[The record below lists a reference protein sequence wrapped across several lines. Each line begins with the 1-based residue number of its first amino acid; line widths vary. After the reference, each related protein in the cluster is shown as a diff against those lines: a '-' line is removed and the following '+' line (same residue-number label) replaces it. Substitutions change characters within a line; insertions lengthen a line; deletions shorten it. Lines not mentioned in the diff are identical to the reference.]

1 MLNILA
7 AKRAGADDET
17 IARAIAEI
25 YNKDYDELAS
35 QGVTPE
41 TLIQASM
48 EIEGQDMSTWDSFLA
63 GASAE
68 VGSELTGIQQ
78 IVTGEI
84 DAEDTAKEN
93 VARISSETNP
103 IATGLGRFI
112 GGIVNPSTLLPGSM
126 VFKGAKGL
134 VTAGAAGGAVAG
146 GLRPIFVEEEELGRA
161 GSAALG
167 AGAGAALG
175 GLLGKLFGPKAVK
188 AADELTDTPTVNTA
202 SVEAGDQ
209 VTKDIEAIDPPITQD
224 EIANYLQIVSKID
237 PNIDPTKLNE
247 VVALRE
253 KIASGET
260 LSPYEQT
267 TLAELS
273 KLTDSDIKFL
283 VDFNNKANSLQVT
296 EDGAK
301 IFDIENKLSL
311 GEEIT
316 PYERSFLQ
324 EFMNDPNKSL
334 FDLTSKK
341 KVSGVEG
348 QPPIK
353 TAEKAAADAT
363 IKQAN
368 DKAAAQVEPGST
380 GQVARSMSS
389 FEEEAIKTGNYL
401 DYFTNVQWKLSRMSP
416 KMFDRMIDP
425 ENPFAKQNIKALLAE
440 TEKNQELF
448 SQVYGAIGK
457 GKMKYL
463 RQEGK
468 KFTDILEENLVP
480 EEVAIKEILSRK
492 LQQIIEPEAVAPT
505 LNYVS
510 QKINDLH
517 SLRDLARVAK
527 ERGSEDAYAVLS
539 SEMTHIAGL
548 LSSLE
553 GNASNIG
560 RALAFQKT
568 IKQVVNANKELPGYL
583 GGFGC

>member
-7 AKRAGADDET
+7 AKRAGATDEQ
-17 IARAIAEI
+17 IARVILKI
-25 YNKDYDELAS
+25 YGKDYDEFSSLGATDDQIIRS
-35 QGVTPE
+35 
-41 TLIQASM
+41 AM
-48 EIEGQDMSTWDSFLA
+48 RIEGQDMSTWDSFLA

-68 VGSELTGIQQ
+68 VGTELTGIQQ
-78 IVTGEI
+78 VITGEI

-134 VTAGAAGGAVAG
+134 VAAGAAGGAVAG
-146 GLRPIFVEEEELGRA
+146 GLRPIFVEEEELGRV
-161 GSAALG
+161 GSTALG

-188 AADELTDTPTVNTA
+188 AADELADTPTVNTA
-202 SVEAGDQ
+202 SVEAGDSVPPSSEVTDVVTEPPISEVDLGRFIEISRRIQMGEQ
-209 VTKDIEAIDPPITQD
+209 VTPAELRFITDFNKTVEGLELTPEAKVAFGIQEKLAAGEMITPGESLLYRQFLNDTETPIFD
-224 EIANYLQIVSKID
+224 
-237 PNIDPTKLNE
+237 
-247 VVALRE
+247 
-253 KIASGET
+253 
-260 LSPYEQT
+260 
-267 TLAELS
+267 LS
-273 KLTDSDIKFL
+273 KL
-283 VDFNNKANSLQVT
+283 KA
-296 EDGAK
+296 K
-301 IFDIENKLSL
+301 
-311 GEEIT
+311 GEPAFKT
-316 PYERSFLQ
+316 P
-324 EFMNDPNKSL
+324 
-334 FDLTSKK
+334 
-341 KVSGVEG
+341 
-348 QPPIK
+348 
-353 TAEKAAADAT
+353 EKAAADVT

-380 GQVARSMSS
+380 GQFARSMSS
-389 FEEEAIKTGNYL
+389 LEEEAIKTGNYL

-440 TEKNQELF
+440 TERNQELF

-527 ERGSEDAYAVLS
+527 DRGSEDAYAVLS

-568 IKQVVNANKELPGYL
+568 IKQIVNANKELPGYL